1 MRNGKAVCVLE
12 RIAFNSLYWRADT
25 SRWCIDALKQRAIVA
40 HAFIFHIT
48 FIIAR
53 HTANSL
59 RIFHLPGFS

>member
-1 MRNGKAVCVLE
+1 MCNGELNPLLTQPAGASELGVHAP
-12 RIAFNSLYWRADT
+12 R
-25 SRWCIDALKQRAIVA
+25 QIVA

-53 HTANSL
+53 HTANLL